1 MKCRP
6 TLLTPYVLGNVGATG
21 SMTGACATF
30 LYNLKVALDDIH
42 SGRRRLVI
50 VGNSEAPLTP
60 EIVEGFS
67 AMTAL
72 VTEQKLRDLDGLRVR
87 MRRPTSAA
95 PAALPGENGGFTI
108 AEAAQFIVLTD
119 DALALELGLSIY
131 GSVGDVFINADGYK
145 NPSPTQ
151 ALATT

>member
-1 MKCRP
+1 PLITRDLPSLP
-6 TLLTPYVLGNVGATG
+6 TRRSSDLNAYVLGNVGATG

-72 VTEQKLRDLDGLRVR
+72 VTEQKLRDLDGLGRDDTPNF
-87 MRRPTSAA
+87 RRASRPF
-95 PAALPGENGGFTI
+95 GENGGFTI
-108 AEAAQFIVLTD
+108 AESAQFIVLTD
-119 DALALELGLSIY
+119 DALA
-131 GSVGDVFINADGYK
+131 
-145 NPSPTQ
+145 
-151 ALATT
+151 